1 MFLSQCSSRQRC
13 IILLVPALPAVNLRW
28 GILSCVPVR
37 VVTVPRL
44 DFDLVGSAAAAAA
57 IAGALGRTKVHG

>member
-1 MFLSQCSSRQRC
+1 
-13 IILLVPALPAVNLRW
+13 VNLRW

-44 DFDLVGSAAAAAA
+44 DLDLVGSAAAAVIAA
-57 IAGALGRTKVHG
+57 L